1 MKKLEKIGL
10 IMDRLLF
17 VVINLLLCIL
27 WYFSAKGYP
36 QYALLNT
43 VAILFY
49 WKYKPIDVTAEIQE
63 LLIKTVLKIN
73 KDAKRRIEEE
83 AGRDDSAD
91 KAK

>member
-1 MKKLEKIGL
+1 MKKLEKVRR
-10 IMDRLLF
+10 IMDGLLF
-17 VVINLLLCIL
+17 VVINLSLCFL
-27 WYFSAKGYP
+27 WYFSAKEYP
-36 QYALLNT
+36 QYSLLNA

-49 WKYKPIDVTAEIQE
+49 WKYKPIDVTTEIQE

-83 AGRDDSAD
+83 TGRDDSAD

>member
-1 MKKLEKIGL
+1 MKKLEKVGR
-10 IMDRLLF
+10 IMDGLLF
-17 VVINLLLCIL
+17 VVINLSLCFL
-27 WYFSAKGYP
+27 WYFSSKEFP
-36 QYALLNT
+36 QYSLLNA

-49 WKYKPIDVTAEIQE
+49 WKYKPIDVTTEIQE

-83 AGRDDSAD
+83 TGRDDSAD